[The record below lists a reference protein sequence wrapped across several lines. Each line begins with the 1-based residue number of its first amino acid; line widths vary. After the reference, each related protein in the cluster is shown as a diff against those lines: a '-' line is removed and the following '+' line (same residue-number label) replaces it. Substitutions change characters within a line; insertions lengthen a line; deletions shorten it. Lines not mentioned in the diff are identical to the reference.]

1 MAYSSA
7 PRYLHACA
15 IAALAAIIFAAAA
28 TRANA
33 GSPPL
38 RVILTPALM
47 PDVVAQALP
56 IDFSAAAAGAPA
68 VKLVAAVWCGAA
80 ASGGADA
87 IGVVFPNDAPAAPA
101 PPLASADCSQ
111 PLDAV
116 AKRALAAAATP
127 WLEAV
132 RVHALWRPW
141 RLRLNL
147 ADSAGAARAGASA
160 PDLLGLPIVHEYP
173 TSNLHFLTGPGA
185 NAAFDVAVGFRDR
198 AVDLVAFPS
207 RQIADPSPYLADSE
221 TAAML
226 AAAPAAANVIAAA
239 TYPFINQIL
248 RLYGAAF
255 PIPIPIQGVNQTM
268 TASDLAVSG
277 GDRTMTASGK
287 LEWQSIAYDAA
298 VRCAGDD
305 LAVSQITIDAPA
317 ASGCA
322 QDDLLERMRCQ
333 GSALAMN
340 GSAGALANALTNYY
354 GGQPLHVSTRDRPL
368 AFSFGGSDYLATFDA
383 LKAGSTG
390 DVLSEDGRA
399 RIRRVAPP

>member
-1 MAYSSA
+1 MAYRAA
-7 PRYLHACA
+7 PRFARSV
-15 IAALAAIIFAAAA
+15 ALAAFLFALAA
-28 TRANA
+28 TCAAA

-47 PDVVAQALP
+47 PNVIAQALP

-80 ASGGADA
+80 PGGGADA
-87 IGVVFPNDAPAAPA
+87 IGVVFPNDAPASPA
-101 PPLASADCSQ
+101 PQLNSADCAQ
-111 PLDAV
+111 PLDAI
-116 AKRALAAAATP
+116 AKRALAASATP

-132 RVHALWRPW
+132 RVHVRWRPW
-141 RLRLNL
+141 LLRLNL
-147 ADSAGAARAGASA
+147 ADSAGAARPGASA
-160 PDLLGLPIVHEYP
+160 PDLIGLPIVHEYP
-173 TSNLHFLTGPGA
+173 TSNLHILTGPGA
-185 NAAFDVAVGFRDR
+185 NASFDVAVGFRDR

-207 RQIADPSPYLADSE
+207 GQVADPSPYLANSE

-226 AAAPAAANVIAAA
+226 AGAPAAANVIAAA
-239 TYPFINQIL
+239 TYPFINRIL
-248 RLYGAAF
+248 RLDGASFA
-255 PIPIPIQGVNQTM
+255 IPIPIQGVNQTM
-268 TASDLAVSG
+268 TASNLAVSG

-305 LAVSQITIDAPA
+305 LAVSQISINAPA

-322 QDDLLERMRCQ
+322 QDNLLDRMRCQ

-340 GSAGALANALTNYY
+340 ESAGALANALTNYY
-354 GGQPLHVSTRDRPL
+354 GGQPLHVSTRNRPL
-368 AFSFGGSDYLATFDA
+368 AFTFGGNDYLATFDA
-383 LKAGSTG
+383 LKASSTG

-399 RIRRVAPP
+399 RIRRVSTP